1 MEADEWVKRYL
12 QEAQRLG
19 QLNEADAD
27 SYHEDAATVRLRK
40 EFPNDPEGAAIYVA
54 RFADRIPLGE
64 GKRH

>member
-27 SYHEDAATVRLRK
+27 KYRVDTATLRLRQ
-40 EFPNDPEGAAIYVA
+40 EFPDDPEGAAIYVA
-54 RFADRIPLGE
+54 RFAGRIPLEE
-64 GKRH
+64 G